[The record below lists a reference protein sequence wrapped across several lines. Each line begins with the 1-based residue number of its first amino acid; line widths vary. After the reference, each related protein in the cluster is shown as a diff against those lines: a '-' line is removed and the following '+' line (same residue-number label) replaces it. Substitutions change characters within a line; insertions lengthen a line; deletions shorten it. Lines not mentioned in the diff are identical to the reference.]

1 MNLRFFCLKEC
12 SRKNKILFKIIFY
25 LFSFEN
31 RNNVNV
37 YSRLSE
43 KQICEKMIKCFVFL
57 QLHLGGENMNEQ
69 YQDAL
74 MVKISKIQSDQNT
87 KYVIES
93 SEILQDDDPNNI
105 STSNIYEYYDSDGEL
120 GEKTSENRSKSK
132 RKKVRNV

>member
-1 MNLRFFCLKEC
+1 
-12 SRKNKILFKIIFY
+12 
-25 LFSFEN
+25 
-31 RNNVNV
+31 
-37 YSRLSE
+37 
-43 KQICEKMIKCFVFL
+43 
-57 QLHLGGENMNEQ
+57 MNEQ